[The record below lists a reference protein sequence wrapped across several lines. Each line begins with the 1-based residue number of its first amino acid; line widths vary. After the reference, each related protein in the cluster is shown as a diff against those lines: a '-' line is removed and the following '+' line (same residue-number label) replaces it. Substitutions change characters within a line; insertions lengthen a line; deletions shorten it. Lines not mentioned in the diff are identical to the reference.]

1 MKFQS
6 WSHLPRAAL
15 APGRPRTL
23 GVLIEGLWDGY
34 HRTLFDSIVRVA
46 REHGVSIIAFVGGQ
60 LPFPLF
66 DLAAK
71 QNVDGLIVVA
81 STVAQHAGPKGLAAY
96 CRSQSPLPLCT
107 IGVTVPGVPAVIA
120 TGSYGVQALV
130 QHLIQDHGCRR
141 LAFIEGLGEEGRERF
156 EAFAAAVRASGAEL
170 HQDLVVPGRFTTF
183 SGADAIRIL
192 FEERRAE
199 FDAVVAADDDMALGA
214 MNALEARGKV
224 VPDDV
229 AVVGFDDIYQAR
241 HAVVPLT
248 TVRQPLREMGRRAVE
263 VVLRQMAGHEPRPVD
278 PIVCHPVKRRS
289 CGCVVETPFTRR
301 PSTLPEPDTEAVAA
315 LMERRQ
321 LVLADMLR
329 AGQGELEDVGYHWEE
344 RLFDAIVDELR
355 GASGAPFLLAN
366 EELARRIAS
375 TSGEVSMWQSVLS
388 ALRRHVLDCL
398 GDLHKLRSV
407 AENGFHDALLVSANV
422 LGREE
427 SRRRTDL
434 ERLLRTTVKTSNELV
449 ASPDVAEFGPVLM
462 RYLIALGLPSAYVS
476 MIVDQ
481 PNEQA
486 RLLLGYDRA
495 LPVERM
501 AEASTFEA
509 RRLVPARMLPTERS
523 TAYVLMPIS
532 SGAELRGFVLVE
544 SEGARWT
551 LFEALGA
558 QISGILIND

>member
-15 APGRPRTL
+15 ASGRPWTL

-34 HRTLFDSIVRVA
+34 HRTLFDSIARAA
-46 REHGVSIIAFVGGQ
+46 REHGISVIAFVGGQ

-66 DLAAK
+66 DLAGK

-81 STVAQHAGPKGLAAY
+81 STVAQHVGPEGLAQY
-96 CRSQSPLPLCT
+96 CSSKSPLPMCT

-141 LAFIEGLGEEGRERF
+141 LAFIEGLGEEGRERY
-156 EAFAAAVRASGAEL
+156 EAFATAVRESGAEL

-192 FEERRAE
+192 FEERRVE

-248 TVRQPLREMGRRAVE
+248 TVRQPLREMGRQAVE
-263 VVLRQMAGHEPRPVD
+263 VVLRQLAGHEARPVD

-301 PSTLPEPDTEAVAA
+301 PSTLPEPDTDAVAA
-315 LMERRQ
+315 LTERRQ

-329 AGQGELEDVGYHWEE
+329 AGQGELDDVGYHWEE

-355 GASGAPFLLAN
+355 GASGAPFLSAN
-366 EELARRIAS
+366 EKLARRIVS
-375 TSGEVSMWQSVLS
+375 TSGDVSMWQSVVS
-388 ALRRHVLDCL
+388 ALRRHVLDCI
-398 GDLHKLRSV
+398 GDVQKLRSM
-407 AENGFHDALLVSANV
+407 AENGFHDAFLVSANV
-422 LGREE
+422 LSREE
-427 SRRRTDL
+427 SRRRADL
-434 ERLLRTTVKTSNELV
+434 ERLLRTTVKTSDEFV
-449 ASPDVAEFGPVLM
+449 ASSDATEFGPVLM
-462 RYLIALGLPSAYVS
+462 RHLIALDLPSVYVS
-476 MIVDQ
+476 MIVDEPTQ
-481 PNEQA
+481 RA

-495 LPVERM
+495 LPVERV
-501 AEASTFEA
+501 AEASLFNA
-509 RRLVPARMLPTERS
+509 CQLVPERMLPTDRS
-523 TAYVLMPIS
+523 TVYVLMPVA
-532 SGAELRGFVLVE
+532 SGARLRGFVLVE
-544 SEGARWT
+544 YAGARST

-558 QISGILIND
+558 QISGILLND